1 LDDAS
6 TRSVETDWVKPN
18 LADDDLLESSRQAW
32 ERLKEG
38 GKKTWN
44 DCMELGVGVQ
54 RVITKKLNE
63 TGLNTPNGREWAK
76 HFSPV
81 FQANPWLVEIAP
93 PIRSRLMECMENRE
107 RIDAWLNGL
116 DEKERIRLNHPTN
129 VLAKWKKEFG
139 LVEHKEPKKS
149 AAEKQQDANLILQNH
164 LDRIYHKLEV
174 ETFDAAKTQL
184 DRLIDEGVM
193 VTVAAEPEL
202 AKEIT
207 RLKGE
212 LDTATRGISSTTGEL
227 EKTKAQREKQ
237 ATTLTRAF
245 DLLKAVAASTDSFD
259 PELVEQ
265 AGAFVAEVFPETV
278 IVTDQPEPVEVKSQ
292 LRAAEGPN
300 EVRELIDEI
309 KAQQNARKESRATTD
324 ADLAERIVV
333 WLRDN
338 PTRDDGTPIL
348 IQSYL
353 RGHGVAATL
362 TKIKEIIR
370 QIEPKKRGR
379 KPGWRKQAAAAVE

>member
-6 TRSVETDWVKPN
+6 TRSVETDRVKPD

-32 ERLKEG
+32 ERLKAG
-38 GKKTWN
+38 GKKAWN
-44 DCMELGVGVQ
+44 DWMELGVGVH
-54 RVITKKLNE
+54 RMIMKKLNE

-81 FQANPWLVEIAP
+81 LQANPWLAEIAP

-139 LVEHKEPKKS
+139 LVEPKPKKKT
-149 AAEKQQDANLILQNH
+149 AAEEQQDANLILQNQ
-164 LDRIYHKLEV
+164 LERIYHKLEV

-184 DRLIDEGVM
+184 DRLIDEGAI

-212 LDTATRGISSTTGEL
+212 LDTATRGISNTTGEL
-227 EKTKAQREKQ
+227 EKTQQQRERQ
-237 ATTLTRAF
+237 AVTLTRAF

-278 IVTDQPEPVEVKSQ
+278 IVTDEPEPAEVKSQ

-300 EVRELIDEI
+300 EVREPIDEI
-309 KAQQNARKESRATTD
+309 KARQNAQKELRTTTD
-324 ADLAERIVV
+324 ADLAERIGV

-338 PTRDDGTPIL
+338 PTRDDGTPIM

-353 RGHGVAATL
+353 GGHGVAATL
-362 TKIKEIIR
+362 TKIKEMIR
-370 QIEPKKRGR
+370 LIEPKKRGR
-379 KPGWRKQAAAAVE
+379 KPGWRKRAAAAVE